1 MSRAKNLANFQTTI
15 TDGTTSV
22 PTSTAVDAA
31 KNRSAK
37 VWCIWNGTSTAAIRD
52 SHGVSSLTDNGS
64 GDFTFSY
71 TSNFA
76 SANYTTGG
84 VFAHSSA
91 ITTYNYNVQPREDS
105 VVTASNVRLITVFV
119 GASASGIQDYPNCN
133 FTSHGDLA

>member
-1 MSRAKNLANFQTTI
+1 MSEIRATTI
-15 TDGTTSV
+15 SDETGNGPIALTKQH
-22 PTSTAVDAA
+22 A
-31 KNRSAK
+31 AK
-37 VWCIWNGTSTAAIRD
+37 VWCNWNGSTAAIRD
-52 SHGVSSLTDNGS
+52 SFGVSTLTDNGS
-64 GDFTFSY
+64 GDFTFAY
-71 TSNFA
+71 TNSFA

-91 ITTYNYNVQPREDS
+91 ITNYGYNVQPREDS

>member
-1 MSRAKNLANFQTTI
+1 MSTVFVDTIKNQA
-15 TDGTTSV
+15 GTTSL
-22 PTSTAVDAA
+22 AA
-31 KNRSAK
+31 NKLPDMLSGSSKA
-37 VWCIWNGTSTAAIRD
+37 WCNWNGSTAAIRD
-52 SHGVSSLTDNGS
+52 SFGVSSLTDNGS